1 MTKSTPSTTTT
12 VNQNPVGQM
21 QAGYLQNAYNNATYL
36 SDINGT
42 NANGPVGQDY
52 LSQIQTIGQNAAN
65 ATGWMGSALPNE
77 AGAFTQTA
85 LTGGTPQSWYAGGP
99 QIGGLNSLSGQ
110 AVGAGLNYAGQ
121 IGNAANYTPGAIAPY
136 ATGLRNLSGAAANVA
151 NPSEAALMANS
162 GMAISGNPVFSS
174 GLMGAASG
182 QYIDPNRNPALAGTI
197 QAATQPLVN
206 QYQTATAP
214 QTDSGFEAGGRY
226 GSGAMTNARGQN
238 QYALGSALANATS
251 QIVNNSYNTG
261 LNAMLGAGS
270 TLGSAYNTGVSNA
283 NQGYAAAGGLGQSG
297 ISNAGNLL
305 QQGGALD
312 LSSLQA
318 MMGGLG
324 TAGQTANA
332 GYGTGGGMLNNAG
345 QLANTGQISLGGL
358 AQAAPSLA
366 DYPQSQ
372 LSTAYNTNWAPV
384 QNAAAIFGSP
394 IGGNTMTTQTTP
406 YYTNVGQQAMSGLTS
421 AATIAALL
429 KI

>member
-1 MTKSTPSTTTT
+1 MSKSTPSTST
-12 VNQNPVGQM
+12 VTQSNPLGQLQGQFLGGM
-21 QAGYLQNAYNNATYL
+21 WQSANAMSGSGDPQNAYGWPLLQGIQNYAQNNYNNTAGLGLGAVPAGLSFVNQALSGTGGYL
-36 SDINGT
+36 LPG
-42 NANGPVGQDY
+42 A
-52 LSQIQTIGQNAAN
+52 SQISGLNGMASGAANSGQGYGNALSNAAY
-65 ATGWMGSALPNE
+65 M
-77 AGAFTQTA
+77 
-85 LTGGTPQSWYAGGP
+85 TPS
-99 QIGGLNSLSGQ
+99 
-110 AVGAGLNYAGQ
+110 
-121 IGNAANYTPGAIAPY
+121 AIAPY
-136 ATGLRNLSGAAANVA
+136 ATGLRDLSGVAGGIA

-182 QYIDPNRNPALAGTI
+182 QYIDPSRNPALAGTI